1 MPNYTMSTFSIP
13 TKVCD
18 KLNSLT
24 RRFWW
29 KPKQQD
35 SKFITWKAWDY
46 LCSPTK
52 EGGLEFKKAKDINNA
67 ILEKLAWM
75 VVTKEDSLCIKI
87 LRSKYKVKED

>member
-1 MPNYTMSTFSIP
+1 MSTFSIP
-13 TKVCD
+13 TKVCNRLD
-18 KLNSLT
+18 SLT

-52 EGGLEFKKAKDINNA
+52 EGGLMFKKAKDINNA
-67 ILEKLAWM
+67 LLEKLAWM
-75 VVTKEDSLCIKI
+75 VVTIEDSLCIKI
-87 LRSKYKVKED
+87 LRSKYKVKD